1 MKQKNYILIWKLN
14 KKKRGNN
21 IMTVKRICRSISFS
35 PRGYEVIQYLQHQCN
50 INVSK
55 HLEKLL
61 LNNFEKDMKNSNE
74 VMKGE
79 K

>member
-1 MKQKNYILIWKLN
+1 
-14 KKKRGNN
+14 
-21 IMTVKRICRSISFS
+21 MTVKRVSRSISFS
-35 PRGYEVIQYLQHQCN
+35 PKGYEVIQYLQHTCN

-61 LNNFEKDMKNSNE
+61 LQDFEKDLRQTLE

-79 K
+79 N